1 MNKERYTQCM
11 LEILK
16 LDIEDVI
23 LVSPPVESD
32 ETERDT

>member
-1 MNKERYTQCM
+1 MNKERYTQCV

-16 LDIEDVI
+16 LDIEDVT